1 MKKLLSVAGILLLVG
16 CSEETVGEP
25 KNTETS
31 VSVEKTEDTDT
42 LAVTE
47 EGSPAEPIEVQP
59 GNYTFGEEFK
69 TGRYEISVLGEDEG
83 TVYVKN
89 EEGFVE
95 VGEYFKTDTRY
106 TFDADIFDTLETDVA
121 ILLEPAE

>member
-1 MKKLLSVAGILLLVG
+1 MKKLLSTAGILLLVG
-16 CSEETVGEP
+16 CTEETAEGP
-25 KNTETS
+25 GTPETS
-31 VSVEKTEDTDT
+31 VSVEKTEGTET

-47 EGSPAEPIEVQP
+47 EESADDSIEVQP
-59 GNYTFGEEFK
+59 GNYTFGEDLK
-69 TGRYEISVLGEDEG
+69 TGRYEISVLGENEG

-106 TFDADIFDTLETDVA
+106 TFAADIFDTLETDVA